1 MDHKQ
6 VQSLAGAWLDGE
18 LAKDNRAEMEA
29 HLAGCPD
36 CREQIDAER
45 AFLARLK
52 STATYHQAPAGLTVR
67 LSQAV
72 RAEGP
77 DNVVP
82 LKPQRPQGAPRP
94 AISWRGMA
102 LAASFVLAVLL
113 SGGIGYMGSLP
124 ASGDLITQQIVD
136 SHVRSLLA
144 NHLTDVTST
153 DQHTVK
159 PWFNGHL
166 DTAPPVKDFAGEGFP
181 LIGGRLD
188 YIDHRPV
195 AAMVYRH
202 GLHPINLFVWADPA
216 KTAGQP
222 SVSERQGYNIRHWV
236 QGDLTYWLISDVE
249 ADQLAALEALLR
261 KGE

>member
-18 LAKDNRAEMEA
+18 LPPGSRAEIDA
-29 HLAGCPD
+29 HLAACSD
-36 CREQIDAER
+36 CRAAMEAER

-52 STATYHQAPAGLTVR
+52 SAASYHRAPAGLARR
-67 LSQAV
+67 LSAAL
-72 RAEGP
+72 RAEGATAAP
-77 DNVVP
+77 GNAVAMRPGARRENLWRP
-82 LKPQRPQGAPRP
+82 L
-94 AISWRGMA
+94 A
-102 LAASFVLAVLL
+102 LAASFVLAMLL
-113 SGGIGYMGSLP
+113 SGGAGYFGSLP
-124 ASGDLITQQIVD
+124 ASGEAITQEIVD

-166 DTAPPVKDFAGEGFP
+166 DTAPPVHDFAAEGFP
-181 LIGGRLD
+181 LVGGRLD

-202 GLHPINLFVWADPA
+202 GLHPINLFVWADPSQ
-216 KTAGQP
+216 TAGEP
-222 SVSERQGYNIRHWV
+222 AATERQGYNIRHWV

-261 KGE
+261 KSQ

>member
-1 MDHKQ
+1 MDHKSVLQ
-6 VQSLAGAWLDGE
+6 QIDAWLDGE
-18 LAKDNRAEMEA
+18 LPPASRAEIET
-29 HLAGCPD
+29 HLAGCTD
-36 CREQIDAER
+36 CRATADAER
-45 AFLARLK
+45 AFIARVK
-52 STATYHQAPAGLTVR
+52 STASYHKAPADLAAR
-67 LSQAV
+67 LSQTL
-72 RAEGP
+72 RAEA

-82 LKPQRPQGAPRP
+82 LKRTPRRDNLWRPL
-94 AISWRGMA
+94 A

-113 SGGIGYMGSLP
+113 SGGAGYLGSLP
-124 ASGDLITQQIVD
+124 ASGDVIVQEVVD

-166 DTAPPVKDFAGEGFP
+166 DTAPPVKDFAAEGFP

-202 GLHPINLFVWADPA
+202 GLHPINLFVWADPSR
-216 KTAGQP
+216 TEGQP
-222 SVSERQGYNIRHWV
+222 AATSRQGYNIRHWV
-236 QGDLTYWLISDVE
+236 VGDLTYWLISDVE
-249 ADQLAALEALLR
+249 ADQLDALETMLR
-261 KGE
+261 KD

>member
-1 MDHKQ
+1 MDHEQ
-6 VQSLAGAWLDGE
+6 ALSLTSAYIDGE
-18 LAKDNRAEMEA
+18 LAADGRAALEA
-29 HLAGCPD
+29 HLAGCAD
-36 CREQIDAER
+36 CRAALGAER
-45 AFLARLK
+45 AFVARIRSTASYHEAPPDLAARL
-52 STATYHQAPAGLTVR
+52 TERLRAQAPDGAQT
-67 LSQAV
+67 
-72 RAEGP
+72 P
-77 DNVVP
+77 DNIVP
-82 LKPQRPQGAPRP
+82 LKPAPRRDTP
-94 AISWRGMA
+94 WRPLA

-113 SGGIGYMGSLP
+113 SGGVGYMSSLP
-124 ASGDLITQQIVD
+124 AQGDLIVQEVVD

-166 DTAPPVKDFAGEGFP
+166 DTAPPVKDFAAQGFP

-202 GLHPINLFVWADPA
+202 GLHPINLFVWADPSS
-216 KTAGQP
+216 TQGQP
-222 SVSERQGYNIRHWV
+222 SVTSRQGYNIRHWV
-236 QGDLTYWLISDVE
+236 QGDLTYWLVSDVE

-261 KGE
+261 KP